1 MWPFKKKKK
10 KTEGDIPTK
19 ASAQPKAVNVSHT
32 EDAHDPTAVHVRPT
46 FEETV
51 TGQETVR
58 HPVEPP
64 VKKQPVEARLRDE
77 QDNGDASASK
87 NKPQR
92 YHVSQN
98 KDESSE
104 FFKQWRVRKEGSD
117 KTIKYFRTQKEAIAH
132 AEKLAENAGSSIVI
146 HKVDGSW
153 RKQDYRK
160 K

>member
-10 KTEGDIPTK
+10 KTEGDIPSKT
-19 ASAQPKAVNVSHT
+19 SAEQKAVNVSHR
-32 EDAHDPTAVHVRPT
+32 EDAHDPTSVHVRPT
-46 FEETV
+46 VEETV
-51 TGQETVR
+51 TGQETVG

-64 VKKQPVEARLRDE
+64 VKKQPVESRLKDE
-77 QDNGDASASK
+77 QESENASTSK
-87 NKPQR
+87 NKSQR